1 MKNSI
6 TLIALAGLASAATA
20 DLTVTEL
27 FTGLSG
33 EDGTADWI
41 EVTNTGTGTIDT
53 GDFFYDDD
61 SADILDAGQ
70 LDSILLGAGQSAI
83 FLEDD
88 EPSDEVAFTTSIAE
102 FQSIWNYSGPIG
114 LTNGG
119 GGLSNSNNDAAT
131 ILDAGGSIVNQA
143 SYSGGLAGGLAT
155 IDFSSGSAATSV
167 LGVNGAFA
175 SETFFNDNLGLPN
188 NEATLVGSPGV
199 VPAPGAAAL
208 LALGGLVGARRR
220 R

>member
-61 SADILDAGQ
+61 SADINDAGQ

-88 EPSDEVAFTTSIAE
+88 EPSDEVASRLRSPSSSPSGTT
-102 FQSIWNYSGPIG
+102 
-114 LTNGG
+114 
-119 GGLSNSNNDAAT
+119 
-131 ILDAGGSIVNQA
+131 
-143 SYSGGLAGGLAT
+143 
-155 IDFSSGSAATSV
+155 
-167 LGVNGAFA
+167 
-175 SETFFNDNLGLPN
+175 
-188 NEATLVGSPGV
+188 
-199 VPAPGAAAL
+199 PAPSG
-208 LALGGLVGARRR
+208 
-220 R
+220 